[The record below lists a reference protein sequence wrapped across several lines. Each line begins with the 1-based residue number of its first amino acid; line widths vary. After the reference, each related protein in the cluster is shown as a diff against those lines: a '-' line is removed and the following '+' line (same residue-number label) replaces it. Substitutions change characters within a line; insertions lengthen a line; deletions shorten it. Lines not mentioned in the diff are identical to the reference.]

1 MRVQTRKSVKNTRK
15 LTKVAPESKDIK
27 KTPLKGFAK
36 GSVFNKSSIMSSS
49 KSCNDSTDESDGE
62 CEEIPFVRENHYMK
76 RKIFGFF
83 FIRPCS
89 SSKPSDK
96 RKYSLSNAIERRI

>member
-1 MRVQTRKSVKNTRK
+1 MRIQTRKSVKNTRK

-62 CEEIPFVRENHYMK
+62 CEEIPFVRENHDIK
-76 RKIFGFF
+76 KKFF
-83 FIRPCS
+83 FFLLDHAKVQNQATKENFHIQM
-89 SSKPSDK
+89 
-96 RKYSLSNAIERRI
+96 L

>member
-15 LTKVAPESKDIK
+15 LTKVVPESKDIK

-62 CEEIPFVRENHYMK
+62 CEEIPFVRESHHIK
-76 RKIFGFF
+76 KKKF
-83 FIRPCS
+83 FIFLLDHAQVQNQAT
-89 SSKPSDK
+89 KEN
-96 RKYSLSNAIERRI
+96 LHIQML